1 MDDAA
6 DGLHPLSLQEGAV
19 VSLDDVDGHL
29 AITHLWEIKTGTLD
43 VTLSILYIQYVCG
56 AACEAEGMAR
66 VYLC

>member
-43 VTLSILYIQYVCG
+43 VTLSILYIQYV
-56 AACEAEGMAR
+56 EG
-66 VYLC
+66 V